1 MQPAQFFSSANVL
14 IVAGKGGVGKTV
26 AAATIATSAA
36 RSGLSVLLV
45 EVSGRSSSAP
55 MFGAEPQG
63 YEEATAVHEAGPDR
77 SGSVTLKSITPDQAL
92 VEWLANHGFNRL
104 IGRLAS
110 SGILEIV
117 ATATPGIKDLLIL
130 GRIKAFA
137 DEGTYDLIVVD
148 APAAGHAVGFLRS
161 PRGVRDVARTGVLHR
176 QAVEV
181 LDLIGDPDR
190 CQVMLVTIPEET
202 PVNELIETS
211 FAVEDELGV
220 RLGPVIVNAVLP
232 TIEGLDDDLDAASL
246 DAVAPE
252 LGDDER
258 AALSTAA
265 AFRAGR
271 AALQAEQIERLGTSL
286 PLPQIRLPQLFGTSI
301 GPDEIGV
308 LADELTAA
316 IVDLPEVVSP

>member
-14 IVAGKGGVGKTV
+14 VVAGKGGVGKTV

-36 RSGLSVLLV
+36 RTGLSVLLV

-55 MFGAEPQG
+55 LFGAEPQG
-63 YEEATAVHEAGPDR
+63 YDEATVVHEAGPEGT
-77 SGSVTLKSITPDQAL
+77 GSVTLKSITPDQAL
-92 VEWLANHGFNRL
+92 IEWLANHGFNRL

-110 SGILEIV
+110 MGILEVV

-130 GRIKAFA
+130 GRIKAFTEE
-137 DEGTYDLIVVD
+137 DTYDLIVVD

-181 LDLIGDPDR
+181 LDLIGDPER
-190 CQVMLVTIPEET
+190 CQVVLVTIPEET

-211 FAVEDELGV
+211 FAVEEELGV

-232 TIEGLDDDLDAASL
+232 PLDGLDRPLDTAALGADHRSL
-246 DAVAPE
+246 S
-252 LGDDER
+252 DDEID
-258 AALSTAA
+258 ALTTAA

-271 AALQAEQIERLGTSL
+271 AALQREQIERLAENL
-286 PLPQIRLPQLFGTSI
+286 PLQRIQLPQLFGTAI
-301 GPDEIGV
+301 GPGEIDRLSDT
-308 LADELTAA
+308 LAAA
-316 IVDLPEVVSP
+316 ITELPDEV

>member
-55 MFGAEPQG
+55 MFGAESQG
-63 YEEATAVHEAGPDR
+63 YEEVTAVHEAGPDG

-137 DEGTYDLIVVD
+137 DEGAYDLIVVD
-148 APAAGHAVGFLRS
+148 APAAGHAIGFLRS

-176 QAVEV
+176 QSVEV

-220 RLGPVIVNAVLP
+220 RLGPVIINAVLP
-232 TIEGLDDDLDAASL
+232 TIDDLDAASL
-246 DAVAPE
+246 DAVDPE
-252 LGDDER
+252 LSADER

-316 IVDLPEVVSP
+316 ITQLPEVVSP